1 MVKQHLAA
9 VRLGRPDTDPVLD
22 SLSALSH
29 MERSPQQVVRR
40 SVVELAVVALQDTG
54 AGVLEPLDRA
64 VDGAEIEVGKALNRH
79 RTTDHV
85 LGILPELRARV
96 GGGRPPAEARRQ
108 PLLLSC
114 VKVSQTSD
122 TGRSLAAT
130 KLVLQDVKVVEVQ
143 RTCQHLSVVDPGRC
157 GLLAT
162 VKSRARL
169 IAVQH
174 VYDVLITD
182 LATESTVSVAAPEGP
197 HGEDGPEL
205 GGTRVPRPLVELD
218 AAAEVGAASRH
229 RTTLT
234 IAEQLRNRVAHF
246 RLDKDKAATTHHL
259 TTAGQLRFR
268 LPRGQWV
275 AERPQL
281 RVSIEVVLRH
291 IELRALSV

>member
-1 MVKQHLAA
+1 MVKQHLAT
-9 VRLGRPDTDPVLD
+9 VRLSRPGTDPVLD

-29 MERSPQQVVRR
+29 MERRPQQVVGR

-79 RTTDHV
+79 RTTGHV

-96 GGGRPPAEARRQ
+96 GGGHPLAEARSQ
-108 PLLLSC
+108 SLLLSC
-114 VKVSQTSD
+114 VEVSQTSD
-122 TGRSLAAT
+122 AGRSLTAT
-130 KLVLQDVKVVEVQ
+130 KLVLQDVEVVEVQ
-143 RTCQHLSVVDPGRC
+143 RTCQYLSVVDPGRR

-182 LATESTVSVAAPEGP
+182 LATERTVSVATPEGP
-197 HGEDGPEL
+197 HGDDGPEL
-205 GGTRVPRPLVELD
+205 GGTRVPRPLVELN

-229 RTTLT
+229 CTTLT
-234 IAEQLRNRVAHF
+234 VAEQLRN
-246 RLDKDKAATTHHL
+246 
-259 TTAGQLRFR
+259 
-268 LPRGQWV
+268 
-275 AERPQL
+275 
-281 RVSIEVVLRH
+281 
-291 IELRALSV
+291 